1 MASCANRLV
10 RLGDGWVGVVAD
22 RDHRRRDQPQRTC
35 TVATTVREQKLA
47 RLELELIPTR
57 PQPYEPWREPLTPQ
71 RHAHNWRLLELVL
84 TGKAPRSRRSQP
96 QPRSTP

>member
-1 MASCANRLV
+1 M

-47 RLELELIPTR
+47 RLELELELIPTR